1 MFTLDLD
8 KLTPE
13 QRAMVALWEEHMKAE
28 FQDKDA
34 RASCDT
40 MVANPYV
47 NHVPVGRKIL
57 ARDASSSSAHQQA
70 YGRHRVGRG

>member
-8 KLTPE
+8 KLTPK

-28 FQDKDA
+28 FLDKDA

-40 MVANPYV
+40 MVATPTSTMC
-47 NHVPVGRKIL
+47 RC
-57 ARDASSSSAHQQA
+57 
-70 YGRHRVGRG
+70 

>member
-13 QRAMVALWEEHMKAE
+13 RRAMVALWEEHMKAE

-47 NHVPVGRKIL
+47 NHVPVLYPVVLAHCKIEERRSPTTSRKL
-57 ARDASSSSAHQQA
+57 P
-70 YGRHRVGRG
+70 

>member
-13 QRAMVALWEEHMKAE
+13 RRAMVALWEEHMKAE

-34 RASCDT
+34 RASCNT
-40 MVANPYV
+40 MVANPTSTMC
-47 NHVPVGRKIL
+47 RC
-57 ARDASSSSAHQQA
+57 
-70 YGRHRVGRG
+70 